1 MMSENNIFFSIII
14 PNFNQASH
22 LKKALNGVIKQTY
35 KNYEIII
42 IDNNSTDKSRAVIN
56 SFNDVRIKS
65 FYINNMGIISKSRN
79 LGLAKASGEW
89 ICFLDADDYWFKNKL
104 EEIKTVINKAKNIE
118 VICNGEVYLYENLKK
133 FTKKLYKKKNKTL
146 SMFSSLL
153 LNGNQLSTSAT
164 TVKKSFIKQ
173 NNIFFSEDKKIYTS
187 EDYDFWL
194 RLAFSKARF
203 EFIDKY
209 LGIYLIHKNSSSN
222 TFMDHYNTNLYVA
235 LNHLDKSKYQ
245 NKLKKKLKEYLIFR
259 HKLFLIVNTIKKR
272 KFIIFLRM
280 FYQIIKKFYLVNL
293 FFKIKKK

>member
-1 MMSENNIFFSIII
+1 MYENNIFFSIII
-14 PNFNQASH
+14 PNFNQASY
-22 LKKALNGVIKQTY
+22 LKKALSGVIKQTY

-42 IDNNSTDKSRAVIN
+42 IDNNSTDNSRDVIN
-56 SFNDVRIKS
+56 SFSDKRIKS
-65 FYINNMGIISKSRN
+65 FYIDNMGIISKSRN
-79 LGLAKASGEW
+79 LGLKKATGEW

-104 EEIKTVINKAKNIE
+104 EEIKTAINKSNNIE
-118 VICNGEVYLYENLKK
+118 VICNGEIYLYKNLKK
-133 FTKKLYKKKNKTL
+133 FTKKIYKKKNKKL

-164 TVKKSFIKQ
+164 SVKKSFIKK

-194 RLAFSKARF
+194 KLAFNKARF
-203 EFIDKY
+203 KFIDKY

-222 TFMDHYNTNLYVA
+222 TFISHDNASLRVT

-245 NKLKKKLKEYLIFR
+245 NNLKKKLKEYLIFR
-259 HKLFLIVNTIKKR
+259 HKLFVLMNKIKKR
-272 KFIIFLRM
+272 KFIIFSKT
-280 FYQIIKKFYLVNL
+280 FYQIIIKFYLFNL